1 MDQWVINERS
11 KALVHAI
18 IGIRAG
24 WRHETDRK
32 RGITHFL
39 EHALLLGNDS
49 YPSPDIESWKRG
61 IQISGMT
68 NPEHTLFWSTSTK
81 EDFQEVFRL
90 LLSLV
95 FHPHFNEDK
104 IEKEKHTKIIP
115 AVVHETDFTAWE
127 LAYEWAMNLTFDW
140 DFFQSLGVEKDIVS
154 LTKENLMAWHKRY
167 YGSPNS
173 FVVISGDVG
182 ENKVAGIVEEA
193 DVPSNAEKPSPLQHH
208 WNKKQIFVERN
219 GMKNTEVVYGF
230 RLPHYDVRY
239 EILNIVLC
247 RYPLGKLWRDAF
259 CKFSFTTSSKLEW
272 TSTSGGLFVNFAANS
287 CGNVSEID
295 KNLWQLLRDFDI
307 EEREL
312 EAAKKAM
319 LLKMLLAKE
328 GGEQTLL
335 NFVRHPSVFIQGSHE
350 KMLREVKQV
359 DKTQMLT
366 LANSCLNEQNA
377 VRVLVGSRE

>member
-11 KALVHAI
+11 RALVHAI

-61 IQISGMT
+61 IQIFGIT

-81 EDFQEVFRL
+81 EDFQEVFKL

-95 FHPHFNEDK
+95 FHPHFNEEK

-115 AVVHETDFTAWE
+115 AVTHETDFTAWE
-127 LAYEWAMNLTFDW
+127 LAYEWAMNLIFDW
-140 DFFQSLGVEKDIVS
+140 DFLLSLGVEKDIVS
-154 LTKENLMAWHKRY
+154 LTKEDLMVWHKRY

-173 FVVISGDVG
+173 FIVISGDVG
-182 ENKVAGIVEEA
+182 ENKVARTVKEA
-193 DVPSNAEKPSPLQHH
+193 DVQANAEKPSPFQHH
-208 WNKKQIFVERN
+208 WDKKEVFVERN

-230 RLPHYDVRY
+230 RLPHYDAGY
-239 EILNIVLC
+239 ELLNIILC
-247 RYPLGKLWRDAF
+247 RYPLGKLWGDTF
-259 CKFSFTTSSKLEW
+259 CKLSFATSSKLEW
-272 TSTSGGLFVNFAANS
+272 TNTSGGLLVNFAASS
-287 CGNVSEID
+287 CDNVSEID
-295 KNLWQLLRDFDI
+295 KNLWQLLRNFDI

-312 EAAKKAM
+312 QAAKKAM
-319 LLKMLLAKE
+319 LLKMLLMKE
-328 GGEQTLL
+328 GEEQTPL
-335 NFVRHPSVFIQGSHE
+335 NFVKHPSVFISGSYE
-350 KMLREVKQV
+350 KMLSEVKQV
-359 DKTQMLT
+359 DKNQILT
-366 LANSCLNEQNA
+366 LAASCLNEQNA
-377 VRVLVGSRE
+377 IRVLVGPKE

>member
-24 WRHETDRK
+24 WRHEAGRK

-39 EHALLLGNDS
+39 EHALLLGNDR

-68 NPEHTLFWSTSTK
+68 NSEHTLFWSTSTK
-81 EDFQEVFRL
+81 EDFQDVFRL

-104 IEKEKHTKIIP
+104 IEKEKHMKIIP
-115 AVVHETDFTAWE
+115 TVVHETDFTAWE
-127 LAYEWAMNLTFDW
+127 LAYESAMNLIFDW
-140 DFFQSLGVEKDIVS
+140 DFLLSLGVEKDIVS
-154 LTKENLMAWHKRY
+154 LTKENLMVWHKRY

-182 ENKVAGIVEEA
+182 ENRVAEIVEEA
-193 DVPSNAEKPSPLQHH
+193 DVPANVGKPSPFQHH
-208 WNKKQIFVERN
+208 WNKKEVFVERN

-230 RLPHYDVRY
+230 RLPRYDVGF
-239 EILNIVLC
+239 EILNIILC
-247 RYPLGKLWRDAF
+247 RYPLGKLWEDTF
-259 CKFSFTTSSKLEW
+259 CKLSFSTSSKLEW
-272 TSTSGGLFVNFAANS
+272 TNTNGGLLVNFAASS
-287 CGNVSEID
+287 CDNVSEID
-295 KNLWQLLRDFDI
+295 ENLWQLLRNFDM
-307 EEREL
+307 EESEL

-319 LLKMLLAKE
+319 LLKMLLVKE

-335 NFVRHPSVFIQGSHE
+335 NFVRHPSVFIHRSYE

-359 DKTQMLT
+359 DKTRI
-366 LANSCLNEQNA
+366 LALATSCLNKQNA